1 MFASEELISALN
13 TQIGNEMQ
21 ASLQYTS
28 IACYLDTETLPELA
42 GVFYD
47 QADEERTHA
56 MRFARFIVDVG
67 GRVRIPALEAPVS
80 DFESAEA
87 CVELSLAGET
97 AVTEQVNDLV
107 ILASSES
114 THVALRFLDYFVVE
128 QLEEVNK
135 MASLLTLIRRAGS
148 AGLHFVE
155 DYLSRKKASI

>member
-13 TQIGNEMQ
+13 RQIGNEMQ

-28 IACYLDTETLPELA
+28 IACYLDSETLPELA
-42 GVFYD
+42 GVFYE

-67 GRVRIPALEAPVS
+67 GRVQIPALEAPES
-80 DFESAEA
+80 EFDSAEA
-87 CVELSLAGET
+87 CVELALAGEI
-97 AVTEQVNDLV
+97 AVTGQVNDLV
-107 ILASSES
+107 TLASSET

-135 MASLLTLIRRAGS
+135 MASLLTLIQRVGS
-148 AGLHFVE
+148 DGLHFVE
-155 DYLSRKKASI
+155 DYLSRKKDST